1 MPVPQHSSIAMDGK
15 MGVLKTM
22 LLLVFVS
29 VDGGG
34 LSKIY
39 AVDAFVLPMPPS
51 FSASR
56 GILNSDCRNRPRWLQ
71 QLNLPL
77 LLLQDELL
85 LPRSSPGKKSSLSM
99 GGKATDLGA
108 SPWKTDSRSVREW
121 LGLSE
126 REIDKLRETLISA
139 SRRNFLDQ
147 RLDLLANGQTDS
159 VLGFLRVEFRMSK
172 ANIRSLISRH
182 PQLLFMPRQQA
193 VDRCSWLSENL
204 SLSKKKLVKML
215 LKFPR
220 LFGYSEKGSYAPLV
234 EWFRSY
240 LGMDTREV
248 ARLVVRLPQLF
259 SFKPDENIE
268 DTARFLESLGLSR
281 KEVCKMVLLHPET
294 FSYSIE
300 AKVIPMLEWLQ
311 KELRAS
317 PDEVIQMVARYPS
330 LLGCSQTKNLAPKF
344 CFFRTTLKASV
355 ADIRAAVV
363 ATPSLLGY
371 SLDYRICPRATLMV
385 ERGVVP
391 DFGEHR
397 WLLTT
402 ASEKNFEQ
410 WMKANSGTRRL

>member
-1 MPVPQHSSIAMDGK
+1 MNHHKICVANT
-15 MGVLKTM
+15 L

-29 VDGGG
+29 IDGGG
-34 LSKIY
+34 LSETY
-39 AVDAFVLPMPPS
+39 AVDAFVHPPTANPGMLS
-51 FSASR
+51 SSR
-56 GILNSDCRNRPRWLQ
+56 GCRDRPRWPR
-71 QLNLPL
+71 QLNLPW
-77 LLLQDELL
+77 QDELL
-85 LPRSSPGKKSSLSM
+85 LLLRSSAGKKSSLFM

-108 SPWKTDSRSVREW
+108 SPRKTDSRSVREW

-126 REIDKLRETLISA
+126 REIDKLRKPLASA
-139 SRRNFLDQ
+139 SRRNLLDQ
-147 RLDLLANGQTDS
+147 RLDLQANGQTDS

-172 ANIRSLISRH
+172 ADIRSLISRH
-182 PQLLFMPRQQA
+182 PQLLFMPRQRA

-204 SLSKKKLVKML
+204 SLSKKKLVKMV

-268 DTARFLESLGLSR
+268 DTARFLESLGLTR

-300 AKVIPMLEWLQ
+300 EKIIPMLEWLQ
-311 KELRAS
+311 KELMAS
-317 PDEVIQMVARYPS
+317 PHEVIQMVARYPS

-371 SLDYRICPRATLMV
+371 SLDYRICPRAAVMV

-402 ASEKNFEQ
+402 ASEENFEQ